1 MDLAF
6 TAEERAFQEEVRS
19 FLRDNL
25 PDDIRSKVENGKEV
39 EKDDYVRWQ
48 RILNDRGWL
57 VPNWP
62 EEYGGPGWTAAQK
75 YIFATELG
83 AIPAP
88 RLIPFGTSMVGPVI
102 YTFGNEEQ
110 KNYYLP
116 RILTTEDWWCQGY
129 SEPGAGSDLASL
141 KTRAVRDGDHYV
153 VNGSKTWTTLAQY
166 ADMMFCL
173 VRTDPDV
180 KPQQGISFLLIDM
193 NSPGIEVHPIVTID
207 GGREINQVFLDD
219 VRVPVENLIGEEGK
233 GWTYAKF
240 LLGHERLNIAGVPVS
255 KRKIADL
262 KDIARA
268 EADGAGGAL
277 MDDMTFRRK
286 LAETEIKLEA
296 LEYAELRMLAAESAG
311 KAPGAEASLLKI
323 RGTEVQQAITELTM
337 EAVGYYANPYV
348 ADSFKAG
355 WNEDPIGPDYAGPAA
370 PVYFNWRKSSIYGG
384 SNEIQRNIIAKMVLG
399 L

>member
-6 TAEERAFQEEVRS
+6 TAEERAFQEDVRS
-19 FLRDNL
+19 FIRDNL
-25 PDDIRSKVENGKEV
+25 PDDIRHKVETGKTV

-48 RILNDRGWL
+48 RILNGRGWL

-62 EEYGGPGWTAAQK
+62 TEYGGPGWTAAQK

-83 AIPAP
+83 ASPSP

-102 YTFGNEEQ
+102 YTFGNAEQ
-110 KNYYLP
+110 KAHYLP
-116 RILTTEDWWCQGY
+116 RILSSEDWWCQGY

-173 VRTDPDV
+173 VRTDSEV
-180 KPQQGISFLLIDM
+180 KPQQGISFILIDM
-193 NSPGIEVHPIVTID
+193 NSPGIDVRPIVTID
-207 GGREINQVFLDD
+207 GGREINTVFLDD
-219 VRVPVENLIGEEGK
+219 VRVPAENLIGEEGK

-240 LLGHERLNIAGVPVS
+240 LLGHERMNIAGVPTS
-255 KRKIADL
+255 KRKIADI

-286 LAETEIKLEA
+286 LAETEIKLQA

-348 ADSFKAG
+348 AESFQAG
-355 WNEDPIGPDYAGPAA
+355 WNEDPIGPAYAGPAA